1 MPHSQQL
8 NNGGWWKPELGSTLS
23 LSHSEWQESPGLVS
37 FGDKVLHLPALLC
50 LHLPTT
56 DDCKSAEIFL
66 FSWCIGHPLPCRRVK
81 YSCCNPHYTE
91 MTLWQ
96 GCVCVC
102 LSVSS
107 CFTCGCSCE
116 MSPSQWAASSQLPH
130 VTRGRAGEHQVIDGK
145 KRHGKTVSSANVP
158 LETEPSEQSAP
169 GNHSQQPLSV
179 AAFSLQ
185 HPRPIPPPAAR

>member
-1 MPHSQQL
+1 MEA
-8 NNGGWWKPELGSTLS
+8 GGS
-23 LSHSEWQESPGLVS
+23 LSWVQRCPCHTPSGRNLLALFHLVTRS
-37 FGDKVLHLPALLC
+37 FTCPLFSACICLPLMIARAL
-50 LHLPTT
+50 
-56 DDCKSAEIFL
+56 SFFL

-116 MSPSQWAASSQLPH
+116 MSPSQRAASSQLPH

-169 GNHSQQPLSV
+169 GNHSQQPLFV
-179 AAFSLQ
+179 AVFSLQ